1 MADFNP
7 IRDLR
12 SPEADPFNVPAGQST
27 QEVEDI
33 RLRLVLT
40 RNKTENIVKIIK
52 NKGLVFKKDVETIQ
66 ELQRRLRK
74 TIPRIPILRGDASTE
89 VGSQV
94 GVQRRGLGGFGLNFN
109 RFSRTKTTTTKETP
123 FPLLE
128 LIVAGIL
135 IKLGI
140 KSGSP
145 KGANKITEFFRNKS
159 KIKTK
164 DFIKILEKEFAK
176 TKNPAYK
183 KIINQLKLSEAT
195 KLKVSSQKSGFSL
208 SSKKF
213 SNVPSAETAKFPR
226 GINLTFASKKSNA
239 LVSAVR
245 KSARRNAANFDDVAA
260 AADNELRL
268 LKADYLARIGQL
280 NPKRDVK
287 QYNDLLKAIK
297 KIDKDLIKI
306 GDIRASVIAKNAENT
321 AGGFAAKENVLSDI
335 MKNIKKGVDFVPGGQ
350 FIQKPLFKFK
360 PRNRK
365 IYTPRAGKRSRQ
377 REEGSIKS
385 GFKENFKEN
394 SNEAFQQEVKMNE
407 DGTFEYIKVPVK
419 NQNLSSLNI
428 DTGYRDIYVY
438 KVDSDSIG

>member
-27 QEVEDI
+27 EEIEDI

-94 GVQRRGLGGFGLNFN
+94 GVQRRGGFGFGFN
-109 RFSRTKTTTTKETP
+109 RFGSTRTTTTTTTKTS

-128 LIVAGIL
+128 VIVAAIL

-140 KSGSP
+140 KSGP
-145 KGANKITEFFRNKS
+145 KGANNITKFFRDKG
-159 KIKTK
+159 KINTK

-183 KIINQLKLSEAT
+183 KLLQQLKLSEAT
-195 KLKVSSQKSGFSL
+195 KLKSSSQKSGFAF

-213 SNVPSAETAKFPR
+213 DRIKDVETTMFPR
-226 GINLTFASKKSNA
+226 GRTLTLTRRNSNRLLRDLRNASKKNNGLGA
-239 LVSAVR
+239 E
-245 KSARRNAANFDDVAA
+245 NFDEVAA
-260 AADNELRL
+260 STDLILKEMKNGL
-268 LKADYLARIGQL
+268 LENIGKL
-280 NPKRDVK
+280 TPGSK
-287 QYNDLLKAIK
+287 QFNQTKKAIE
-297 KIDKDLIKI
+297 KIDATLIKVN
-306 GDIRASVIAKNAENT
+306 DIRTNGSPEMVIDYPHYWNFILAV
-321 AGGFAAKENVLSDI
+321 KEN
-335 MKNIKKGVDFVPGGQ
+335 
-350 FIQKPLFKFK
+350 
-360 PRNRK
+360 
-365 IYTPRAGKRSRQ
+365 
-377 REEGSIKS
+377 
-385 GFKENFKEN
+385 
-394 SNEAFQQEVKMNE
+394 
-407 DGTFEYIKVPVK
+407 
-419 NQNLSSLNI
+419 
-428 DTGYRDIYVY
+428 
-438 KVDSDSIG
+438 

>member
-27 QEVEDI
+27 EEIEDI

-52 NKGLVFKKDVETIQ
+52 NKGLVFKKDIETIQ

-89 VGSQV
+89 VGSQA
-94 GVQRRGLGGFGLNFN
+94 GVQKRGGFGFGFN
-109 RFSRTKTTTTKETP
+109 RFGSTRTTTTTTTKTS
-123 FPLLE
+123 FPILE
-128 LIVAGIL
+128 VIVAAIL
-135 IKLGI
+135 LRLGI
-140 KSGSP
+140 KSGP
-145 KGANKITEFFRNKS
+145 KGANNITKFFRDKG

-195 KLKVSSQKSGFSL
+195 KLKVSSEKSGFAL
-208 SSKKF
+208 SSKRF
-213 SNVPSAETAKFPR
+213 SNVPSAEAAKFPR

-239 LVSAVR
+239 LVSTVR
-245 KSARRNAANFDDVAA
+245 KAARKNLANFDDIAA
-260 AADNELRL
+260 TADNELRL
-268 LKADYLARIGQL
+268 LKEDYLSRLGQL

-306 GDIRASVIAKNAENT
+306 GDIRASVITKNAENT

-335 MKNIKKGVDFVPGGQ
+335 MKNIKKGIEFVPGQ
-350 FIQKPLFKFK
+350 EYIQKPLFKFK

-365 IYTPRAGKRSRQ
+365 IYTPRSGSNTRKRGSGFV
-377 REEGSIKS
+377 EGPS
-385 GFKENFKEN
+385 GFKEKIVKPEDVK
-394 SNEAFQQEVKMNE
+394 QEVLF
-407 DGTFEYIKVPVK
+407 DGNKTFKILNPLKKP
-419 NQNLSSLNI
+419 QNISSLNI
-428 DTGYRDIYVY
+428 DTSATHFVIIKTDQA
-438 KVDSDSIG
+438 

>member
-27 QEVEDI
+27 EEIEDI

-52 NKGLVFKKDVETIQ
+52 NKGLVFKKDIETIQ

-89 VGSQV
+89 VGSQA
-94 GVQRRGLGGFGLNFN
+94 GVQKRGGFGFGFN
-109 RFSRTKTTTTKETP
+109 RFGSTRTTTTTTTKTS
-123 FPLLE
+123 FPILE
-128 LIVAGIL
+128 VIVAAIL
-135 IKLGI
+135 LRLGI
-140 KSGSP
+140 KSGP
-145 KGANKITEFFRNKS
+145 KGANNITKFFRDKG

-195 KLKVSSQKSGFSL
+195 KLKISSEKSGFAL
-208 SSKKF
+208 SSKRF
-213 SNVPSAETAKFPR
+213 SNVPSAEAAKFPR

-239 LVSAVR
+239 LVSTVR
-245 KSARRNAANFDDVAA
+245 KAARKNLANFDDIAA
-260 AADNELRL
+260 TADNELRL
-268 LKADYLARIGQL
+268 LKEDYLSRLGQL

-306 GDIRASVIAKNAENT
+306 GDIRASVITKNAENT

-335 MKNIKKGVDFVPGGQ
+335 MKNIKKGIEFVPGQ
-350 FIQKPLFKFK
+350 EYIQKPLFKFK

-365 IYTPRAGKRSRQ
+365 IYTPRSGSNTRKRGSGFV
-377 REEGSIKS
+377 EGPS
-385 GFKENFKEN
+385 GFKEKIVKPEDVK
-394 SNEAFQQEVKMNE
+394 QEVLF
-407 DGTFEYIKVPVK
+407 DGNKTFKILNPLKKP
-419 NQNLSSLNI
+419 QNISSLNI
-428 DTGYRDIYVY
+428 DTSATHFVIIKTDQA
-438 KVDSDSIG
+438 

>member
-1 MADFNP
+1 MVDFNP

-27 QEVEDI
+27 EEIEDI

-164 DFIKILEKEFAK
+164 DFIKILEK
-176 TKNPAYK
+176 
-183 KIINQLKLSEAT
+183 
-195 KLKVSSQKSGFSL
+195 
-208 SSKKF
+208 
-213 SNVPSAETAKFPR
+213 
-226 GINLTFASKKSNA
+226 
-239 LVSAVR
+239 
-245 KSARRNAANFDDVAA
+245 
-260 AADNELRL
+260 
-268 LKADYLARIGQL
+268 
-280 NPKRDVK
+280 
-287 QYNDLLKAIK
+287 
-297 KIDKDLIKI
+297 
-306 GDIRASVIAKNAENT
+306 
-321 AGGFAAKENVLSDI
+321 
-335 MKNIKKGVDFVPGGQ
+335 
-350 FIQKPLFKFK
+350 
-360 PRNRK
+360 
-365 IYTPRAGKRSRQ
+365 
-377 REEGSIKS
+377 
-385 GFKENFKEN
+385 
-394 SNEAFQQEVKMNE
+394 
-407 DGTFEYIKVPVK
+407 
-419 NQNLSSLNI
+419 
-428 DTGYRDIYVY
+428 
-438 KVDSDSIG
+438 

>member
-27 QEVEDI
+27 EEIEDI

-89 VGSQV
+89 VGSQA
-94 GVQRRGLGGFGLNFN
+94 GVQKRGGFGFGFN
-109 RFSRTKTTTTKETP
+109 RFGSTRTTTTTTTKTS
-123 FPLLE
+123 FPILE
-128 LIVAGIL
+128 VIVAAIL
-135 IKLGI
+135 LRLGI
-140 KSGSP
+140 KSGP
-145 KGANKITEFFRNKS
+145 KGANNITKFFRDKG

-195 KLKVSSQKSGFSL
+195 KLKVSSEKSGFAL
-208 SSKKF
+208 SSKRF
-213 SNVPSAETAKFPR
+213 SNVPSAEAAKFPR

-239 LVSAVR
+239 LVSTVR
-245 KSARRNAANFDDVAA
+245 KAARKNLANFDDIAA
-260 AADNELRL
+260 TADNELRL
-268 LKADYLARIGQL
+268 LKEDYLSRLGQL

-306 GDIRASVIAKNAENT
+306 GDIRASVITKNAENT

-335 MKNIKKGVDFVPGGQ
+335 MKNIKKGIEFVPGQ
-350 FIQKPLFKFK
+350 EYIQKPLFKFK

-365 IYTPRAGKRSRQ
+365 IYTPRSGSNTRKRGSGFV
-377 REEGSIKS
+377 EGPS
-385 GFKENFKEN
+385 GFKEKIVKPEDVK
-394 SNEAFQQEVKMNE
+394 QEVLF
-407 DGTFEYIKVPVK
+407 DGNKTFKILNPLKKP
-419 NQNLSSLNI
+419 QNISSLNI
-428 DTGYRDIYVY
+428 DTSATHFVIIKTDQA
-438 KVDSDSIG
+438 

>member
-27 QEVEDI
+27 EEIEDI

-52 NKGLVFKKDVETIQ
+52 NKGLVFKKDIETIQ

-89 VGSQV
+89 VGSQA
-94 GVQRRGLGGFGLNFN
+94 GVQKRGGFGFGFN
-109 RFSRTKTTTTKETP
+109 RFGSTRTTTTTTTKTS
-123 FPLLE
+123 FPILE
-128 LIVAGIL
+128 VIVAAIL
-135 IKLGI
+135 LRLGI
-140 KSGSP
+140 KSGP
-145 KGANKITEFFRNKS
+145 KGANNITKFFRDKG

-195 KLKVSSQKSGFSL
+195 KLKISSEKSGFAL
-208 SSKKF
+208 SSKRF
-213 SNVPSAETAKFPR
+213 SNVPSAEAAKFPR

-239 LVSAVR
+239 LVSTVR
-245 KSARRNAANFDDVAA
+245 KAARKNLANFDDIAA
-260 AADNELRL
+260 TADNELRL
-268 LKADYLARIGQL
+268 LKEDYLSRLGQL

-335 MKNIKKGVDFVPGGQ
+335 MKNIKKGIEFVPGQ
-350 FIQKPLFKFK
+350 EYIQKPLFKFK

-365 IYTPRAGKRSRQ
+365 IYTPRSGSNTRKRGSGFV
-377 REEGSIKS
+377 EGPS
-385 GFKENFKEN
+385 GFKEKIVKPEDVK
-394 SNEAFQQEVKMNE
+394 QEVLF
-407 DGTFEYIKVPVK
+407 DGNKTFKILNPLKKP
-419 NQNLSSLNI
+419 QNISSLNI
-428 DTGYRDIYVY
+428 DTSATHFVIIKTDQA
-438 KVDSDSIG
+438 

>member
-1 MADFNP
+1 MVDFNP

-27 QEVEDI
+27 EEIEDI

-94 GVQRRGLGGFGLNFN
+94 GVQRRGGFGFGFN
-109 RFSRTKTTTTKETP
+109 RFGSTRTTTTTKTS
-123 FPLLE
+123 FPILE
-128 LIVAGIL
+128 VIVAAIL
-135 IKLGI
+135 LKLGI
-140 KSGSP
+140 KSGP
-145 KGANKITEFFRNKS
+145 KGANNITKFFRDKG

-208 SSKKF
+208 SSKRF

-335 MKNIKKGVDFVPGGQ
+335 MKNIKKGVDFVPGGK

-360 PRNRK
+360 NRGRK
-365 IYTPRAGKRSRQ
+365 IYTPRSGTNTRKRGSGFV
-377 REEGSIKS
+377 EGPS
-385 GFKENFKEN
+385 GFKEKKINPKDFK
-394 SNEAFQQEVKMNE
+394 QEVLFDGNE
-407 DGTFEYIKVPVK
+407 KFEILNPLKKP
-419 NQNLSSLNI
+419 QNISSLNT

-438 KVDSDSIG
+438 KVDSDSFFS

>member
-27 QEVEDI
+27 EEIEDI

-52 NKGLVFKKDVETIQ
+52 NKGLVFKKDIETIQ

-94 GVQRRGLGGFGLNFN
+94 GVPKRGGFGFNFN
-109 RFSRTKTTTTKETP
+109 RFGSTRTTTKTS

-128 LIVAGIL
+128 VIVAAIL
-135 IKLGI
+135 LRLGI
-140 KSGSP
+140 KSGP
-145 KGANKITEFFRNKS
+145 KGANNITKFFRDKG

-195 KLKVSSQKSGFSL
+195 KLKVSSEKSGFAL
-208 SSKKF
+208 SSKRF
-213 SNVPSAETAKFPR
+213 SNVLSSEAAKFPR

-239 LVSAVR
+239 LVSTVR
-245 KSARRNAANFDDVAA
+245 KAARKNLANFDDIAA
-260 AADNELRL
+260 TADNELRI

-335 MKNIKKGVDFVPGGQ
+335 MKDIKKGIEVMPGGE

-360 PRNRK
+360 NRSRK
-365 IYTPRAGKRSRQ
+365 IYTPRAGKRTRQ

-385 GFKENFKEN
+385 GFEEKVVDPKDFK
-394 SNEAFQQEVKMNE
+394 QEVLF
-407 DGTFEYIKVPVK
+407 DGNKIFKILNPLKKP
-419 NQNLSSLNI
+419 QNISSLNI

-438 KVDSDSIG
+438 KVDSDSFFS

>member
-1 MADFNP
+1 MVDFNP

-27 QEVEDI
+27 EEIEDI

-94 GVQRRGLGGFGLNFN
+94 GVQRRGGFGFGFN
-109 RFSRTKTTTTKETP
+109 RFGSTRTTTTTKTS
-123 FPLLE
+123 FPILE
-128 LIVAGIL
+128 VIVAAIL
-135 IKLGI
+135 LRLGI
-140 KSGSP
+140 KSGP
-145 KGANKITEFFRNKS
+145 KGANNITKFFRDKG

-208 SSKKF
+208 SSKRF

-335 MKNIKKGVDFVPGGQ
+335 MKNIKKGVDFVPGGK

-360 PRNRK
+360 NRGRK
-365 IYTPRAGKRSRQ
+365 IYTPRSGTNTRKRGSGFV
-377 REEGSIKS
+377 EGPS
-385 GFKENFKEN
+385 GFKEKKINPKDFK
-394 SNEAFQQEVKMNE
+394 QEVLFDGNE
-407 DGTFEYIKVPVK
+407 KFEILNPLKKP
-419 NQNLSSLNI
+419 QNISSLNT

-438 KVDSDSIG
+438 KVDSDSFFS

>member
-27 QEVEDI
+27 EEIEDI

-94 GVQRRGLGGFGLNFN
+94 GVQKRGGFGFNFN
-109 RFSRTKTTTTKETP
+109 RFGSTKTTTTTTTKTS
-123 FPLLE
+123 FPILE
-128 LIVAGIL
+128 VIVAAIL
-135 IKLGI
+135 LRLGI
-140 KSGSP
+140 KSGP
-145 KGANKITEFFRNKS
+145 KGANNITKFFRDKG
-159 KIKTK
+159 KINTK

-195 KLKVSSQKSGFSL
+195 KLKVSSEKSGFAL
-208 SSKKF
+208 SSKRF

-335 MKNIKKGVDFVPGGQ
+335 MKNIKKGVDFVPGGE

-365 IYTPRAGKRSRQ
+365 IYTPRSGSNTRKRGSGFV
-377 REEGSIKS
+377 EGPS
-385 GFKENFKEN
+385 GFKEKIVKPEDIK
-394 SNEAFQQEVKMNE
+394 QEVLFDGNE
-407 DGTFEYIKVPVK
+407 KFEILNPLKKP
-419 NQNLSSLNI
+419 QNISSLNI
-428 DTGYRDIYVY
+428 DTSATHFVIIKTDQA
-438 KVDSDSIG
+438 

>member
-1 MADFNP
+1 MVDFNP

-27 QEVEDI
+27 EEIEDI

-52 NKGLVFKKDVETIQ
+52 NKGLVFKKDIETIQ

-94 GVQRRGLGGFGLNFN
+94 GVRRRGGFGFGFN
-109 RFSRTKTTTTKETP
+109 RFGSTRTTTTATTKTS
-123 FPLLE
+123 FPILE
-128 LIVAGIL
+128 VIVAAIL
-135 IKLGI
+135 LRLGI
-140 KSGSP
+140 KSGP
-145 KGANKITEFFRNKS
+145 KGANNITKFFRDKG

-183 KIINQLKLSEAT
+183 KIINELKLSEAT
-195 KLKVSSQKSGFSL
+195 KLKVNSQKSGFAF

-335 MKNIKKGVDFVPGGQ
+335 MKNIKKGVDFVPGGK

-360 PRNRK
+360 NRGRK
-365 IYTPRAGKRSRQ
+365 IYTPRSGTNTRKRGSGFV
-377 REEGSIKS
+377 EGPS
-385 GFKENFKEN
+385 GFKEKKINPKDFK
-394 SNEAFQQEVKMNE
+394 QEVLFDGNE
-407 DGTFEYIKVPVK
+407 KFEILNPLKKP
-419 NQNLSSLNI
+419 QNISSLNI
-428 DTGYRDIYVY
+428 DTSATHFVIIKTDQA
-438 KVDSDSIG
+438 

>member
-27 QEVEDI
+27 EEIEDI

-52 NKGLVFKKDVETIQ
+52 NKGLVFKKDIETIQ

-94 GVQRRGLGGFGLNFN
+94 GVRRRGGFGFGFN
-109 RFSRTKTTTTKETP
+109 RFGSTTTTTTTKTS
-123 FPLLE
+123 FPILE
-128 LIVAGIL
+128 VIVAAIL
-135 IKLGI
+135 LKLGI
-140 KSGSP
+140 KSGP
-145 KGANKITEFFRNKS
+145 KGANKITEFFRNKT

-164 DFIKILEKEFAK
+164 DFVKILEKEFAK

-195 KLKVSSQKSGFSL
+195 KLKVNSQKSGFAF

-213 SNVPSAETAKFPR
+213 SNVPSAETVKFPR

-287 QYNDLLKAIK
+287 QYNDLLKAVK

-335 MKNIKKGVDFVPGGQ
+335 MKNIKKGIEFVPGQ
-350 FIQKPLFKFK
+350 EYIQKPLFKFK

-365 IYTPRAGKRSRQ
+365 IYTPRSGSNTRKRGSGFV
-377 REEGSIKS
+377 EGPS
-385 GFKENFKEN
+385 GFKEKIIKPEDIK
-394 SNEAFQQEVKMNE
+394 QEVLF
-407 DGTFEYIKVPVK
+407 DGNKTFKILNPLKKP
-419 NQNLSSLNI
+419 QNISSLNI
-428 DTGYRDIYVY
+428 DTSATHFVIIKTDQA
-438 KVDSDSIG
+438 